1 MRYLPV
7 LLCFSLVLG
16 FAGTAQ
22 ADTVFVDCPAIAV
35 DVPGPAGNANSTP
48 CTLATP
54 VGTVT
59 NLSLTYKYSLTTG
72 LSGGTGTFDHSTI
85 NAALSFFNNGL
96 AVVLTEPGFPTTGNL
111 VLQHAPSAAEL
122 TALATA
128 GGLNLQ
134 WSAVSGDVLTLSGDF
149 RWTIDYNPPPTVPEP
164 SPLVLL
170 GVGLVVT
177 AVFLRRRKTL
187 LPH

>member
-7 LLCFSLVLG
+7 LLCFSLVLA

-35 DVPGPAGNANSTP
+35 DAPPAAGNANSTP

-85 NAALSFFNNGL
+85 NAALSFFNNGAPIVL
-96 AVVLTEPGFPTTGNL
+96 AEPGSPTTGNL

-122 TALATA
+122 AAVATG
-128 GGLNLQ
+128 GGLNLV

-149 RWTIDYNPPPTVPEP
+149 RWTITYDAPPTVPEP

-170 GVGLVVT
+170 GVGLLVT
-177 AVFLRRRKTL
+177 AVFSGYRKTL

>member
-7 LLCFSLVLG
+7 LLCFSLVLA

-22 ADTVFVDCPAIAV
+22 ADTTFVDCPAIAV
-35 DVPGPAGNANSTP
+35 DAPGPAGNANSMP

-54 VGTVT
+54 IGTVT

-72 LSGGTGTFDHSTI
+72 LSGGTGTFDHSTL
-85 NAALSFFNNGL
+85 NAALSFFNNG
-96 AVVLTEPGFPTTGNL
+96 APIVLTEPGTPTTGNL

-122 TALATA
+122 TALATN
-128 GGLNLQ
+128 GGINMT
-134 WSAVSGDVLTLSGDF
+134 WAAVSGDVLTVSGDF
-149 RWTIDYNPPPTVPEP
+149 RWTITFDQPPTVPEP